1 MIRRLLLLLLTA
13 LAFSA
18 PARADDIAVAGRSVV
33 RVVVIQF
40 GEDQSVSDFGHG
52 SGFAIAPNRVVTNA
66 HVVAMAQ
73 EGKAVTIGIIPSQG
87 AQATRARIV
96 AIDPARD
103 LALLEIE
110 QGSLT
115 PIPLYTGPL
124 DDGTPV
130 AALGYPGNV
139 DLATARSAQ
148 DYITPLPPTRSI
160 GIFSNVRPINGITTL
175 LHTANIARGHSGGP
189 LLDQCGRV
197 LGVNSLI
204 TRNQEGD
211 STFAFAV
218 ANRELVAFL
227 QQNRQ
232 PFQAVATECI
242 SMTDRLRQD
251 QERSQAEAR
260 ARDAAAAGQAQK
272 AREARDRSLAEV
284 QQSRET
290 RLAIAVLL
298 LVLSLV
304 AFGGAGIMLQKDR
317 MTPAKILGGAGAG
330 LLLLAVIAFLLR
342 PSLVAAED
350 APPGNSAE
358 AVAPD
363 RSVGHN
369 LCQFQPDRSR
379 VTVSP
384 TNDVPLDWTESGCM
398 NTRTQYARNGETW
411 TRILV
416 PNGEQNVSV
425 LEFRP
430 ASGEYVVT
438 RYALDAAAMTRVRA
452 LRRGVDVKA
461 CTADAEA
468 RTVLADQQR
477 DINAVLPHLPNERLV
492 YTCERQAGAAPAP
505 SPAAAPKGP

>member
-1 MIRRLLLLLLTA
+1 MIRRLLLMLLTF
-13 LAFSA
+13 LAFAA

-40 GEDQSVSDFGHG
+40 NEDQEVSDFGHG

-73 EGKAVTIGIIPSQG
+73 EGKEVAIGVIPSQG
-87 AQATRARIV
+87 AQATRAHIV
-96 AIDPARD
+96 AVDPARD
-103 LALLEIE
+103 LALLQIDE
-110 QGSLT
+110 GVLT

-124 DDGTPV
+124 DDGAPV

-148 DYITPLPPTRSI
+148 DYITPLPPTRSV
-160 GIFSNVRPINGITTL
+160 GIFSNVRTINGITTL

-204 TRNQEGD
+204 THNQEGD

-218 ANRELVAFL
+218 ANRELTAFL
-227 QQNRQ
+227 QQAHQ
-232 PFQAVATECI
+232 PFLSVATECI

-251 QERSQAEAR
+251 RERSEAEAR
-260 ARDAAAAGQAQK
+260 AHDAASATQAEQ
-272 AREARDRSLAEV
+272 ARQTRERGLAETEE
-284 QQSRET
+284 SREN
-290 RLAIAVLL
+290 RLAIAILF
-298 LVLSLV
+298 LVLALV

-317 MTPAKILGGAGAG
+317 MKPAKILGGAGAG
-330 LLLLAVIAFLLR
+330 LLLLAIIAFLSR
-342 PSLVAAED
+342 PSLAAAEN
-350 APPGNSAE
+350 APPGNSA
-358 AVAPD
+358 AAAAPD
-363 RSVGHN
+363 RSIGHN
-369 LCQFQPDRSR
+369 LCRFQPDRSR

-384 TNDVPLDWTESGCM
+384 TNDIPLDWTDSGCM
-398 NTRTQYARNGETW
+398 NARTQYARNGEVW
-411 TRILV
+411 SRFLV

-430 ASGEYVVT
+430 GSGEYVVT
-438 RYALDAAAMTRVRA
+438 RYALDPDAMTRVRA

-461 CTADAEA
+461 CTPDANA
-468 RTVLADQQR
+468 RTILADQQR
-477 DINAVLPHLPNERLV
+477 DIGAVLPHLPNERLV
-492 YTCERQAGAAPAP
+492 YACEHQAAAPA
-505 SPAAAPKGP
+505 AN

>member
-1 MIRRLLLLLLTA
+1 MIRRLLLMLLV
-13 LAFSA
+13 AFAAAA
-18 PARADDIAVAGRSVV
+18 PARADDIGVAGRSVV

-40 GEDQSVSDFGHG
+40 GEDQEVSDFGHG

-73 EGKAVTIGIIPSQG
+73 EGKEVAIGIIPSQG
-87 AQATRARIV
+87 AQATRARII

-103 LALLEIE
+103 LALLQIE
-110 QGSLT
+110 QGTLI

-124 DDGTPV
+124 EDGTPV

-139 DLATARSAQ
+139 DLATARSAE
-148 DYITPLPPTRSI
+148 DYITPLPPTRSV

-204 TRNQEGD
+204 THNQEGD

-218 ANRELVAFL
+218 ANRELTAFL
-227 QQNRQ
+227 QQAHQ
-232 PFQAVATECI
+232 PFQAVTTECV

-251 QERSQAEAR
+251 QERSDAEAR
-260 ARDAAAAGQAQK
+260 AQESAAAARAEQARQ
-272 AREARDRSLAEV
+272 ARERSLAEIED
-284 QQSRET
+284 SREN
-290 RLAIAVLL
+290 RLAIAVLC

-317 MTPAKILGGAGAG
+317 MKPAKILGGAGAA
-330 LLLLAVIAFLLR
+330 LLLAAIIAFLSR
-342 PSLVAAED
+342 PNLAAAQEQPAGNMVAAA
-350 APPGNSAE
+350 APS
-358 AVAPD
+358 
-363 RSVGHN
+363 RSTGRN
-369 LCQFQPDRSR
+369 LCHFQPERSR

-384 TNDVPLDWTESGCM
+384 TNDIPLDWTEAGCM
-398 NTRTQYARNGETW
+398 NARTQYARNGDVW

-430 ASGEYVVT
+430 GADEYVVT
-438 RYALDAAAMTRVRA
+438 RYALDADTMTRIRA
-452 LRRGVDVKA
+452 LRRGVEVKA
-461 CTADAEA
+461 CTPDADQ
-468 RTVLADQQR
+468 RTILADQQR
-477 DINAVLPHLPNERLV
+477 DIAAALPHLPNERLV
-492 YTCERQAGAAPAP
+492 YECEHQGSAPAR
-505 SPAAAPKGP
+505 

>member
-1 MIRRLLLLLLTA
+1 MTRLA
-13 LAFSA
+13 LFLILCLVALS

-40 GEDQSVSDFGHG
+40 GEDQEVSDFGHG

-73 EGKAVTIGIIPSQG
+73 EGKEVAIGVIPSQG

-110 QGSLT
+110 RGALT

-124 DDGTPV
+124 DDGAPV

-139 DLATARSAQ
+139 DLATARSAD
-148 DYITPLPPTRSI
+148 DYIQPLPPTRSV

-204 TRNQEGD
+204 THNQEGD
-211 STFAFAV
+211 ATFAFAV
-218 ANRELVAFL
+218 ANRELTAFL
-227 QQNRQ
+227 QQAHQ
-232 PFQAVATECI
+232 PFQSVATECV

-251 QERSQAEAR
+251 RERSEAEAR
-260 ARDAAAAGQAQK
+260 AHDAASATQAEQ
-272 AREARDRSLAEV
+272 ARQTRERSLAEIEE
-284 QQSRET
+284 SREN
-290 RLAIAVLL
+290 RLAIAVLF
-298 LVLSLV
+298 LVLALV
-304 AFGGAGIMLQKDR
+304 AFGGAGIMLQKER
-317 MTPAKILGGAGAG
+317 MKPARILGGAGAG
-330 LLLLAVIAFLLR
+330 LLLLAILAFLSR
-342 PSLVAAED
+342 PSLAAAEE
-350 APPGNSAE
+350 ATPGNSIA
-358 AVAPD
+358 AAAPD
-363 RSVGHN
+363 RSIGHN
-369 LCQFQPDRSR
+369 LCHFQPDRSR

-384 TNDVPLDWTESGCM
+384 TNDIPLDWTDTGCM
-398 NTRTQYARNGETW
+398 NARTQYARNGEIW
-411 TRILV
+411 SRILV

-430 ASGEYVVT
+430 GSGEYVVT
-438 RYALDAAAMTRVRA
+438 RYALDADAMTRIRA

-461 CTADAEA
+461 CTPDANA
-468 RTVLADQQR
+468 RTILADQQR
-477 DINAVLPHLPNERLV
+477 DIGAVLPHLPNERLV
-492 YTCERQAGAAPAP
+492 YSCTQQAATPAPA
-505 SPAAAPKGP
+505 PAAAP

>member
-1 MIRRLLLLLLTA
+1 MLRRFLLMLLAL
-13 LAFSA
+13 LAFAA

-40 GEDQSVSDFGHG
+40 NEDQEVSDFGHG
-52 SGFAIAPNRVVTNA
+52 SGFAIAPNRVITNA

-73 EGKAVTIGIIPSQG
+73 EGKEVAIGVIPSQG

-96 AIDPARD
+96 AVDPARD

-110 QGSLT
+110 RGSLI
-115 PIPLYTGPL
+115 PISLYTGPL
-124 DDGTPV
+124 DDGAPV

-139 DLATARSAQ
+139 DLATARSAE

-211 STFAFAV
+211 ATFAFAV

-227 QQNRQ
+227 QAQHQ
-232 PFQAVATECI
+232 PFQAVTTECV
-242 SMTDRLRQD
+242 SMSDRLRQD
-251 QERSQAEAR
+251 QERADAEAR
-260 ARDAAAAGQAQK
+260 TRAAADATQAEQARQ
-272 AREARDRSLAEV
+272 ARERSLAEV
-284 QQSRET
+284 EDSREN
-290 RLAIAVLL
+290 RLAIAILFL
-298 LVLSLV
+298 ALSLV
-304 AFGGAGIMLQKDR
+304 AFGAGGIMLQKER
-317 MTPAKILGGAGAG
+317 MKHARILGGVGAG
-330 LLLLAVIAFLLR
+330 LLLLAVIAFLSR
-342 PSLVAAED
+342 PSLAAAEQAPAGNSVAA
-350 APPGNSAE
+350 A
-358 AVAPD
+358 APD
-363 RSVGHN
+363 RSIGHN
-369 LCQFQPDRSR
+369 LCRFQADRSR

-384 TNDVPLDWTESGCM
+384 TNDIPLDWTDTGCM
-398 NTRTQYARNGETW
+398 NGRTQYAHNGETW

-430 ASGEYVVT
+430 GSGEYVIT
-438 RYALDAAAMTRVRA
+438 RYGLDADAMTRVRA

-461 CTADAEA
+461 CTPDADA
-468 RTVLADQQR
+468 RTILADQQR
-477 DINAVLPHLPNERLV
+477 DIGAVLPRLPNERLV
-492 YTCERQAGAAPAP
+492 YSCEHQGAPPAP
-505 SPAAAPKGP
+505 

>member
-1 MIRRLLLLLLTA
+1 MIRRLLLMLATL
-13 LAFSA
+13 LAFAA

-40 GEDQSVSDFGHG
+40 NEDQEVSDFGHG

-73 EGKAVTIGIIPSQG
+73 EGKEVAIGVIPSQG

-96 AIDPARD
+96 AVDPARD
-103 LALLEIE
+103 LALLQIDE
-110 QGSLT
+110 GTLT

-124 DDGTPV
+124 DDGAAV

-148 DYITPLPPTRSI
+148 DYITPLPPTRSV
-160 GIFSNVRPINGITTL
+160 GIFSNVRTINGITTL

-204 TRNQEGD
+204 THNQEGD

-218 ANRELVAFL
+218 ANRELTAFL
-227 QQNRQ
+227 QQAHQ
-232 PFQAVATECI
+232 PFLSVATECI

-251 QERSQAEAR
+251 RERSEAEAR
-260 ARDAAAAGQAQK
+260 AHDAASATQAERVRQT
-272 AREARDRSLAEV
+272 RERSLAETEE
-284 QQSRET
+284 SREN
-290 RLAIAVLL
+290 RLAVAILF
-298 LVLSLV
+298 LVLALV

-317 MTPAKILGGAGAG
+317 MKPAKILAGAGAG
-330 LLLLAVIAFLLR
+330 LLLLAIIAFLSR
-342 PSLVAAED
+342 PSLAAAEGSTEGS
-350 APPGNSAE
+350 PPGNSAE
-358 AVAPD
+358 AAAPD
-363 RSVGHN
+363 RFIGHN
-369 LCQFQPDRSR
+369 LCRFQPDRSR

-384 TNDVPLDWTESGCM
+384 TNDIPLDWTDAGCM
-398 NTRTQYARNGETW
+398 NARTQYARNGEIW
-411 TRILV
+411 SRILV

-430 ASGEYVVT
+430 GSGEYVVT
-438 RYALDAAAMTRVRA
+438 RYALDADAMTRVRA

-461 CTADAEA
+461 CTPDANA
-468 RTVLADQQR
+468 RTILADQQR
-477 DINAVLPHLPNERLV
+477 DIGAVLPHLPNERLV
-492 YTCERQAGAAPAP
+492 YACEHQAAAPATN
-505 SPAAAPKGP
+505 

>member
-1 MIRRLLLLLLTA
+1 MMIRRLLLILMAA
-13 LAFSA
+13 LAFAA
-18 PARADDIAVAGRSVV
+18 PARADDIAAAGRSVV

-40 GEDQSVSDFGHG
+40 NEDQEVSDFGHG
-52 SGFAIAPNRVVTNA
+52 SGFAVAPNRVVTNA

-73 EGKAVTIGIIPSQG
+73 EGKAVTIGVIPSQG

-110 QGSLT
+110 RGTLT
-115 PIPLYTGPL
+115 PISLYTGPL

-160 GIFSNVRPINGITTL
+160 GIFSNIRPINGITTL

-204 TRNQEGD
+204 THNQEGD

-218 ANRELVAFL
+218 ANSELVAFL
-227 QQNRQ
+227 QQNHQ
-232 PFQAVATECI
+232 PFQSITTECV
-242 SMTDRLRQD
+242 SMSDRLRQD
-251 QERSQAEAR
+251 QERSDAEAR
-260 ARDAAAAGQAQK
+260 ARDAAAATQAEQ
-272 AREARDRSLAEV
+272 ARHVRERSLAEV
-284 QQSRET
+284 EDSRDN
-290 RLAIAVLL
+290 RLAIAILL
-298 LVLSLV
+298 LVLALV

-317 MTPAKILGGAGAG
+317 MKPAKILGGAGAG
-330 LLLLAVIAFLLR
+330 FLLLAIIAFLSR
-342 PSLVAAED
+342 PSLAAAEES
-350 APPGNSAE
+350 PPGNSVA
-358 AVAPD
+358 AAAPD
-363 RSVGHN
+363 RFAGHN
-369 LCQFQPDRSR
+369 LCHFQADRSR

-384 TNDVPLDWTESGCM
+384 TNDIPLDWTGAGCM
-398 NTRTQYARNGETW
+398 NARTQYARNGDIW

-425 LEFRP
+425 LEFKP
-430 ASGEYVVT
+430 GSGEYVIT
-438 RYALDAAAMTRVRA
+438 RYALDADAMTRVRG

-461 CTADAEA
+461 CTADDNA
-468 RTVLADQQR
+468 RTILADQQR
-477 DINAVLPHLPNERLV
+477 DIGAVLPHLPNERLV
-492 YTCERQAGAAPAP
+492 YSCEHQGAAPTP
-505 SPAAAPKGP
+505 

>member
-1 MIRRLLLLLLTA
+1 MIRRLLPMLLAMLA
-13 LAFSA
+13 LAA

-40 GEDQSVSDFGHG
+40 NEDQEVSDFGHG

-73 EGKAVTIGIIPSQG
+73 EGKAVAIGVIPSQG
-87 AQATRARIV
+87 AQATRAHVI

-103 LALLEIE
+103 LALLQIDE
-110 QGSLT
+110 GTL
-115 PIPLYTGPL
+115 IPVSLYTGPL

-139 DLATARSAQ
+139 DLATARSAE

-211 STFAFAV
+211 ATFAFAV
-218 ANRELVAFL
+218 ANSELVAFL
-227 QQNRQ
+227 QQNHQ
-232 PFQAVATECI
+232 PFQSVSTECV
-242 SMTDRLRQD
+242 SMSDRLRQD
-251 QERSQAEAR
+251 QERTDAEGR
-260 ARDAAAAGQAQK
+260 AAAAAAATRADQARQT
-272 AREARDRSLAEV
+272 RERSLAGVEE
-284 QQSRET
+284 SRET
-290 RLAIAVLL
+290 RLAVAILF

-304 AFGGAGIMLQKDR
+304 AFGGAGIMLQKER
-317 MTPAKILGGAGAG
+317 MKPAKILGGAGAA
-330 LLLLAVIAFLLR
+330 LLLLAILAFLSR
-342 PSLVAAED
+342 PSLAAAEE

-358 AVAPD
+358 AAAPN
-363 RSVGHN
+363 RFVGRN
-369 LCQFQPDRSR
+369 LCHFQPERSR

-384 TNDVPLDWTESGCM
+384 TSDIPLDWTESGCM
-398 NTRTQYARNGETW
+398 NARTQYAHVGEVW

-430 ASGEYVVT
+430 GNGEYVIT
-438 RYALDAAAMTRVRA
+438 RYGLDAAAMTRVRA
-452 LRRGVDVKA
+452 LRRGIEIKA
-461 CTADAEA
+461 CTPDADA

-477 DINAVLPHLPNERLV
+477 DIGAVLPHLPNERLV
-492 YTCERQAGAAPAP
+492 YACEHQSAAPA
-505 SPAAAPKGP
+505 AH

>member
-1 MIRRLLLLLLTA
+1 M
-13 LAFSA
+13 
-18 PARADDIAVAGRSVV
+18 V

-40 GEDQSVSDFGHG
+40 GEDQEVSDFGHG

-73 EGKAVTIGIIPSQG
+73 EGKEVAIGIIPSQG
-87 AQATRARIV
+87 AQAARARIV

-110 QGSLT
+110 RGSLI

-124 DDGTPV
+124 EDGATV

-211 STFAFAV
+211 STFGFAV
-218 ANRELVAFL
+218 ANRELTAFL
-227 QQNRQ
+227 QQAHQ
-232 PFQAVATECI
+232 PFQSVATECV
-242 SMTDRLRQD
+242 SMNDRLRQD
-251 QERSQAEAR
+251 QERTDAEAR
-260 ARDAAAAGQAQK
+260 AQKSASAASAEQARQ
-272 AREARDRSLAEV
+272 ARERSVAEL
-284 QQSRET
+284 QESREN
-290 RLAIAVLL
+290 RLAIAVLF
-298 LVLSLV
+298 LVLALV
-304 AFGGAGIMLQKDR
+304 AFGVAGIMLQKDR
-317 MTPAKILGGAGAG
+317 MKPAKIAGGAGAAF
-330 LLLLAVIAFLLR
+330 LLLAIIAFLSR
-342 PSLVAAED
+342 PSLAAAEEQPAGNSVAA
-350 APPGNSAE
+350 AT
-358 AVAPD
+358 PD
-363 RSVGHN
+363 RAVGRN
-369 LCQFQPDRSR
+369 LCHFQPERSR

-384 TNDVPLDWTESGCM
+384 TNDIPLEWTEAGCM
-398 NTRTQYARNGETW
+398 NARTQYARNGDVW

-416 PNGEQNVSV
+416 PNGEQNVSK

-430 ASGEYVVT
+430 GSGEYVIT
-438 RYALDAAAMTRVRA
+438 RYALDAEAMTRVRA

-461 CTADAEA
+461 CTADVDA

-477 DINAVLPHLPNERLV
+477 DIAAALPRLPNERLV
-492 YTCERQAGAAPAP
+492 YVCEHQEAAASTAAPSTA
-505 SPAAAPKGP
+505 GR

>member
-1 MIRRLLLLLLTA
+1 MIRRLLLMLVTL
-13 LAFSA
+13 LAFAA

-40 GEDQSVSDFGHG
+40 DENQEVSDFGHG
-52 SGFAIAPNRVVTNA
+52 SGFAIAPNRVITNA

-73 EGKAVTIGIIPSQG
+73 EGKQVAIGVVPSQG

-110 QGSLT
+110 RGSLT

-204 TRNQEGD
+204 THNQEGD
-211 STFAFAV
+211 ATFAFAV
-218 ANRELVAFL
+218 ANSELVAFL
-227 QQNRQ
+227 QQAHQ
-232 PFQAVATECI
+232 PFQSVATECV
-242 SMTDRLRQD
+242 SMSDRLRQD
-251 QERSQAEAR
+251 QERADAEAR
-260 ARDAAAAGQAQK
+260 AHDTAAANQAEQVRQT
-272 AREARDRSLAEV
+272 REHSLAEV
-284 QQSRET
+284 EEMRET
-290 RLAIAVLL
+290 RLAVAILFLA
-298 LVLSLV
+298 LSLV
-304 AFGGAGIMLQKDR
+304 AFGAAGIMLQKDR
-317 MTPAKILGGAGAG
+317 IKPAKILGGAGAAF
-330 LLLLAVIAFLLR
+330 LLLATIAFLSR
-342 PSLVAAED
+342 PSLAAAEE
-350 APPGNSAE
+350 APSGNAI
-358 AVAPD
+358 AAAAPD
-363 RSVGHN
+363 RAVGHN
-369 LCQFQPDRSR
+369 VCHFQADRSR

-384 TNDVPLDWTESGCM
+384 TNDIPLDWSDSGCM
-398 NTRTQYARNGETW
+398 NARTQYARSGDVW
-411 TRILV
+411 SRILV

-430 ASGEYVVT
+430 GSGEYVVT
-438 RYALDAAAMTRVRA
+438 RYALDAATMARVRA
-452 LRRGVDVKA
+452 LRRGVEVKA
-461 CTADAEA
+461 CTADADQ
-468 RTVLADQQR
+468 RTILADQQR
-477 DINAVLPHLPNERLV
+477 DIGAALPHLPNERLV
-492 YTCERQAGAAPAP
+492 YVCEHQNGAPAP
-505 SPAAAPKGP
+505 

>member
-1 MIRRLLLLLLTA
+1 MIRRLLLMLATMMA
-13 LAFSA
+13 LAA

-40 GEDQSVSDFGHG
+40 NEDQEVSDFGHG
-52 SGFAIAPNRVVTNA
+52 SGFAVAPNRVVTNA

-73 EGKAVTIGIIPSQG
+73 EGKQVAIGVIPSQG

-103 LALLEIE
+103 LALLEID

-139 DLATARSAQ
+139 DLATARSAE

-160 GIFSNVRPINGITTL
+160 GIFSNIRTINGITTL

-211 STFAFAV
+211 ATFAFAV
-218 ANRELVAFL
+218 ANRELTAFL
-227 QQNRQ
+227 QQNHQ
-232 PFQAVATECI
+232 PFQAVATECV
-242 SMTDRLRQD
+242 SMSDRLRQD
-251 QERSQAEAR
+251 QERADAEAR
-260 ARDAAAAGQAQK
+260 AHDAAAATQAEQG
-272 AREARDRSLAEV
+272 REARERSLAEV
-284 QQSRET
+284 EESRET
-290 RLAIAVLL
+290 RLAAAILF
-298 LVLSLV
+298 LVLALV
-304 AFGGAGIMLQKDR
+304 AFGAAGIMLQKER
-317 MTPAKILGGAGAG
+317 IKHARILGGAGGAF
-330 LLLLAVIAFLLR
+330 LLLAIIFFLSR
-342 PSLVAAED
+342 PSLAAAEQ
-350 APPGNSAE
+350 APAGNSVAS
-358 AVAPD
+358 AAPD
-363 RSVGHN
+363 RAVGRN
-369 LCQFQPDRSR
+369 LCHFQADRSR

-384 TNDVPLDWTESGCM
+384 TNDIPLDWTDTGCM
-398 NTRTQYARNGETW
+398 NGRTQYARSGDVW

-416 PNGEQNVSV
+416 PNGDENVSV

-430 ASGEYVVT
+430 GNGEYVVT
-438 RYALDAAAMTRVRA
+438 RYALDADAMARLRA

-461 CTADAEA
+461 CTPDADA
-468 RTVLADQQR
+468 RTILADQQR
-477 DINAVLPHLPNERLV
+477 DINAALPHLPNERLV
-492 YTCERQAGAAPAP
+492 YACEHQDAPAH
-505 SPAAAPKGP
+505 